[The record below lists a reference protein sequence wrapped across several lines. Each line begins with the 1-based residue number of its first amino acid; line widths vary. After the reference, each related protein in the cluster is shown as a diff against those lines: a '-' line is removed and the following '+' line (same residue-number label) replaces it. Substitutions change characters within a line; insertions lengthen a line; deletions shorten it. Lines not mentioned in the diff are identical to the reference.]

1 MLDILTLP
9 LTAPKDKWLAAN
21 ILILIF
27 NDNIT
32 VQKFRV
38 CEIYIFLSF
47 WSEYFMLTKA
57 KFIC

>member
-9 LTAPKDKWLAAN
+9 LTAPKDKWLAEN

-32 VQKFRV
+32 VQKCRV
-38 CEIYIFLSF
+38 CKIFF
-47 WSEYFMLTKA
+47 
-57 KFIC
+57 